1 MNLFLQFCSWVFKF
15 FCCCIVYCGGFED
28 TDYYHMEVSHDHL
41 KSVEIKLVDYTER
54 EIPMLASLLESTPS
68 LNTMTIVARKTSD
81 KKYICFLEKIL
92 RLKKASACADIKL
105 LKTTFR

>member
-1 MNLFLQFCSWVFKF
+1 
-15 FCCCIVYCGGFED
+15 
-28 TDYYHMEVSHDHL
+28 MEVSHDHL
-41 KSVEIKLVDYTER
+41 KSVDYTVR

-68 LNTMTIVARKTSD
+68 LNTMTIVARKTSE